1 MSAPWRLI
9 TTFGAPPDFNMG
21 LDEALLELGE
31 RPTLRL
37 YTWSPDTLSLGY
49 FQKLTDV
56 PDRDKAKHIVRRI
69 TGGGAI
75 HHTKELTFSLTT
87 DASDP
92 LYRGNVADSYVRI
105 HRAVMHALEQVGI
118 KAELACR
125 AIGPGASAGLT
136 GLQLAAES
144 SDSNGP
150 QTGPDSASPTDPAKP
165 TDSSRSAE
173 ATGATGST
181 DSTADPTTCPAGKP
195 TAPVDSD
202 IEGTGM
208 CFHKS
213 TPQDILWAN
222 KKGVGSAQRRRGGRV
237 LHHGSIKLGTSP
249 LEGNIATLSEAE
261 SSITPQDFARILVE
275 AFTATLG
282 IRFQRGA
289 PNPVELEHAAVLGPR
304 YSSEEF
310 LNRR

>member
-56 PDRDKAKHIVRRI
+56 PDREKASHLVRRI

-87 DASDP
+87 NASDP

-144 SDSNGP
+144 NDSIA
-150 QTGPDSASPTDPAKP
+150 PDAGQESTSPMDPAKAK
-165 TDSSRSAE
+165 DSSAAAE
-173 ATGATGST
+173 APGAA
-181 DSTADPTTCPAGKP
+181 DSTTCPGG
-195 TAPVDSD
+195 TSTTPVDSD
-202 IEGTGM
+202 LEGTGM

-249 LEGNIATLSEAE
+249 LEGNIATLSE
-261 SSITPQDFARILVE
+261 SGSNITPQDFARILVE

-289 PNPVELEHAAVLGPR
+289 PNPVELEHATVLGPR

>member
-9 TTFGAPPDFNMG
+9 TTFGAPPNFNMG

-56 PDRDKAKHIVRRI
+56 PERAQASHIVRRI

-75 HHTKELTFSLTT
+75 HHTGELTFSFTT
-87 DASDP
+87 GVSDH

-105 HRAVMHALEQVGI
+105 HRAVMHALAKVGI
-118 KAELACR
+118 RAQLACGD
-125 AIGPGASAGLT
+125 AGAAVSGSLD
-136 GLQLAAES
+136 AES
-144 SDSNGP
+144 S
-150 QTGPDSASPTDPAKP
+150 
-165 TDSSRSAE
+165 
-173 ATGATGST
+173 TGSAIVAPPNASAAT
-181 DSTADPTTCPAGKP
+181 STCAASNPQP
-195 TAPVDSD
+195 PVDSD
-202 IEGTGM
+202 QEGTGM

-213 TPQDILWAN
+213 TPQDILWGN
-222 KKGVGSAQRRRGGRV
+222 KKGVGSAQRRRNGRV
-237 LHHGSIKLGTSP
+237 LHHGSIKLATSK
-249 LEGNIATLSEAE
+249 LEGNIATIGETDGTL
-261 SSITPQDFARILVE
+261 TPQTFAPLLLDS
-275 AFTATLG
+275 FQATLG
-282 IRFQRGA
+282 LQFERGV
-289 PNPVELEHAAVLGPR
+289 PNPVELEQAAILEPR